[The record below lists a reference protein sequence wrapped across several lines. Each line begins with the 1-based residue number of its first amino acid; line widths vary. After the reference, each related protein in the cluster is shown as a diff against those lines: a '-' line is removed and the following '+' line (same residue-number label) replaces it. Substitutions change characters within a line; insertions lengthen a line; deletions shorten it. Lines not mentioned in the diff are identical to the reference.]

1 MNLWVCWVMK
11 MSGTTQSAV
20 SLPTRQR
27 LSQCWGIQLKWMNYS
42 YFPGMKTN
50 WNFVCALENIS
61 WIVLVITLI
70 LLQDCLADG
79 RLGSFTCNK
88 RCPGGP
94 PQKNYEAAPPSL
106 PGCRVCSSVVHTR
119 QFSSCYEN
127 WLNWCARVDE
137 HSLAPVGLAESRTGE
152 GGAP

>member
-1 MNLWVCWVMK
+1 MNLWVCWVTK
-11 MSGTTQSAV
+11 MSGTSQSAV

-27 LSQCWGIQLKWMNYS
+27 LSQCWGIRLKWMNYS
-42 YFPGMKTN
+42 YFPGMNTN

-79 RLGSFTCNK
+79 LGSFTCNK
-88 RCPGGP
+88 GCPGGP

-106 PGCRVCSSVVHTR
+106 PVCRVCSSVVHTR

-127 WLNWCARVDE
+127 WLNWCARIDE
-137 HSLAPVGLAESRTGE
+137 HSLAPVGLAESRMGE